1 MTETLILRELL
12 AAEPG
17 WVSGGAIAT
26 KLGVSR
32 VSVWHQMEKLRAQ
45 GFGFEALPARGYRL
59 SGRPRMLH
67 AGLVEAQ
74 LKVRRKVFTLTILD
88 DVDSTND
95 ECARQLATGR
105 PTPFAVLARRQTR
118 GRGRFGRV
126 WHSEANGNLYAS
138 FAFRPRIAPERMQT
152 FTLWMG
158 VTICELVSRFLPV
171 SPRIKW
177 PNDIVFD
184 GRKAGGM
191 LTEARVDSDQMQD
204 LVFGLGLNVNSP
216 PSDWPTDL
224 GRRAVSLSEI
234 AGTQVDLNRLTAA
247 LVGRVLLAYERFVEG
262 EHVDTFAE
270 LWNKYDVLRGREVT
284 LVQGGRKRRGRVL
297 GVDDVGSLLLRD
309 DHGRTR
315 GFRAGEVTVEKGG

>member
-1 MTETLILRELL
+1 VTETLILRELL

-17 WVSGGAIAT
+17 WVSGGAIAA

-45 GFGFEALPARGYRL
+45 GFGFDALPARGYRL
-59 SGRPRMLH
+59 SRRPTMLH
-67 AGLVEAQ
+67 AGLIEAQ
-74 LKVRRKVFTLTILD
+74 LRVRRKGFTFEVLEE
-88 DVDSTND
+88 VDSTND
-95 ECARQLATGR
+95 ECARQLAAGR
-105 PTPFAVLARRQTR
+105 TAPFAVFALRQTR

-126 WHSEANGNLYAS
+126 WHSEANGNLYSS

-158 VTICELVSRFLPV
+158 VTICELVSKFVPV
-171 SPRIKW
+171 TPGIKW

-191 LTEARVDSDQMQD
+191 LTEARVDADQIRD

-216 PSDWPTDL
+216 RADWPSDL
-224 GRRAVSLSEI
+224 GRHAVSLSEL
-234 AGTQVDLNRLTAA
+234 AGETVDLNRLTAA
-247 LVGRVLLAYERFVEG
+247 LIGRVLLAYERFTDG
-262 EHVDTFAE
+262 DHIDTFAE
-270 LWNKYDVLRGREVT
+270 LWHKYDLLRGCEVT
-284 LVQGGRKRRGRVL
+284 LSEAGRKRRGKVL
-297 GVDDVGSLLLRD
+297 GIDDVGSLLLRD

-315 GFRAGEVTVEKGG
+315 GFRAGEVTLEKGD